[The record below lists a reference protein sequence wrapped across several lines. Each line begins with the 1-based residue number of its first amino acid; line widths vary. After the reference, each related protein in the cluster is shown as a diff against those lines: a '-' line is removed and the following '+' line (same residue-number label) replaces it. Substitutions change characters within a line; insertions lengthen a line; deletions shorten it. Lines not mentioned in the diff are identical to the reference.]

1 MVFIMEFGNVS
12 GAAITAMVVVAVVTI
27 LLPVILVI
35 VGKVKLGAKLSSFFI
50 GCGVFFVMALV
61 LEQILHAVVLTI
73 TGTKLSDNIWLY
85 ALYGG
90 CAAAVFEETGR
101 WFAMKHF
108 LKKNLDFPNA
118 VMYGI
123 GHGGFEAIVVGGIT
137 YIGNIVSALSI
148 NSGMMEKSLQ
158 LMDAPTKQQTYTA
171 LQSLW
176 TTPAYQFYLGGAERV
191 LAVVLQIALSLIVFK
206 AVKSGQK
213 KYIAAAYLI
222 HFAVD
227 FTIVLCGHY
236 FPLLVAEVI
245 LLAAVAVV
253 LWFALKTTK
262 MYKSA

>member
-1 MVFIMEFGNVS
+1 MEFGNVS

-50 GCGVFFVMALV
+50 GCGVFFVMTLV

-73 TGTKLSDNIWLY
+73 TGTKLTDNIWLY

-148 NSGMMEKSLQ
+148 NSGMMEKAYSLWMLRQNSRHIQHFSLYGQHRLTSFIWEVLKEYLQ
-158 LMDAPTKQQTYTA
+158 L
-171 LQSLW
+171 
-176 TTPAYQFYLGGAERV
+176 FYRLR
-191 LAVVLQIALSLIVFK
+191 
-206 AVKSGQK
+206 
-213 KYIAAAYLI
+213 Y
-222 HFAVD
+222 H
-227 FTIVLCGHY
+227 
-236 FPLLVAEVI
+236 
-245 LLAAVAVV
+245 
-253 LWFALKTTK
+253 
-262 MYKSA
+262 